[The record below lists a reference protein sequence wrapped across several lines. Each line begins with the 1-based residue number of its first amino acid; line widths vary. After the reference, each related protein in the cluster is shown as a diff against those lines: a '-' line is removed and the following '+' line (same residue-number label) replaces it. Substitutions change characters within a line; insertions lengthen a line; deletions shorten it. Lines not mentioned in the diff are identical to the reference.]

1 MLPVFNGLNL
11 RCADSVAEAFRAG
24 ASACLSAKCRRGS
37 IEEIDLGAPLPETG
51 RLVATGDLHDNPVH
65 LARVLQAAG
74 LDDPARPHTDR
85 AHLTLHELIHG
96 DQLVQEMDFSYR
108 TLCRAA
114 HLKAAFPEHAHVLLA
129 NHELSQIVGAGVMK
143 DGVDCVAAFN
153 DAVDH
158 TFGDAAGPVHE
169 AIKGFI
175 RALPLALRVRGAA
188 ISPPPGGGKIPGDKV
203 VGTLLCAHSLPA
215 PELMDRFDVTVLSRA
230 LDDDDYIPRRGS
242 AHLMVWG
249 RGHTPE
255 HVEGLATLLGV
266 DAFVL
271 GHEKADSGVHRI
283 SPRAL
288 VINSDHSRGAF
299 CVITPSSHTI
309 TWLSSESGRKP
320 E

>member
-1 MLPVFNGLNL
+1 MLPVFDGLNL

-24 ASACLSAKCRRGS
+24 ASACLSASCRRGS
-37 IEEIDLGAPLPETG
+37 IEEIDLAGPLPETG

-114 HLKAAFPEHAHVLLA
+114 HLKATFPEHAHVLLA
-129 NHELSQIVGAGVMK
+129 NHELSQIVGTGVMK

-188 ISPPPGGGKIPGDKV
+188 LPSAGGRGETPSANG

-215 PELMDRFDVTVLSRA
+215 PELMDRFDATVLARP
-230 LDDDDYIPRRGS
+230 LDDNDYIPRRGS

-255 HVEGLATLLGV
+255 HVDGLAALLGV

-271 GHEKADSGVHRI
+271 GHEKADSGIYRI
-283 SPRAL
+283 SPRAMVL
-288 VINSDHSRGAF
+288 NSDHNRGAF
-299 CVITPSSHTI
+299 CVVTPSSHTI
-309 TWLSSESGRKP
+309 MWFSNQT
-320 E
+320 